1 MVSDVVREAQQSL
14 GFAYVGSF
22 TTTERRARGRGIDGF
37 RIDRDSAPDGWNPIG
52 PIEQSDNPSYLI
64 ADPHRPILYAAHG
77 DRDYASA
84 FAADKETGRLR
95 PLAQASTGGS
105 NVVHLAL
112 AASGRFLVVANY
124 GTGSVAVLPVRSD
137 GAIESAAHVLS
148 LPGALGPHRK
158 EQAGSH
164 PHHIVFDPTGAF
176 VVVPD
181 KGLDAVFVLAFAAIS
196 GRLSIVQQLSMRPG
210 AGPRHIV
217 FHPRLP
223 LAFLVNEIESSV
235 ASLRWDAMTG
245 TLTPVHLVSTLPPT
259 FFGAS
264 TAAAIVVTRC
274 GRFVYASNRGQDGI
288 VRLTVDETEGVL
300 VVSGWTPAGGADPRF
315 MCLDVSGRSLLVAN
329 EQGDS
334 LTSFAIDQQSG
345 DLRPTGSRASPS
357 PSTIVFL

>member
-1 MVSDVVREAQQSL
+1 MVSDVVRALRPSL
-14 GFAYVGSF
+14 GFAYIGSF

-37 RIDRDSAPDGWNPIG
+37 RIDRDAALDGWDPVG
-52 PIEQSDNPSYLI
+52 SVDQLDNPSYLI
-64 ADPHRPILYAAHG
+64 GDPRRRILYAAHG

-84 FAADKETGRLR
+84 LAADVETGCLR
-95 PLAQASTGGS
+95 PLGQASTGGS

-112 AASGRFLVVANY
+112 AACGRFLVVANY
-124 GTGSVAVLPVRSD
+124 GSGSVAVLPVRFD
-137 GAIESAAHVLS
+137 GAIGPATHVLPLS
-148 LPGALGPHRK
+148 GALGPHRK

-176 VVVPD
+176 VLVPD
-181 KGLDAVFVLAFAAIS
+181 KGLDAVFVLAFAPIS
-196 GRLSIVQQLSMRPG
+196 GRLSIVQQLPMRPG

-245 TLTPVHLVSTLPPT
+245 MLTPVHLVSTLPPT

-264 TAAAIVVTRC
+264 TAAAIVVTPC

-288 VRLTVDETEGVL
+288 VRLAVDETNGLLGVI
-300 VVSGWTPAGGADPRF
+300 GWTPSGGADPRF
-315 MCLDVSGRSLLVAN
+315 MCLDVSGQSLLVAN
-329 EQGDS
+329 EQGDN
-334 LTSFAIDQQSG
+334 LASFAIDQQSG
-345 DLRPTGSRASPS
+345 DLHRTGSRASSS
-357 PSTIVFL
+357 PSTIAFL